1 MNDSSDPA
9 VRDRRPRHDLILA
22 EQTRRLFA
30 SLPAA
35 LASTVVLAA
44 LVVAVF
50 WPLRPH
56 DVLLGWLAAFAIVAL
71 SRFGLWLAYRR
82 ASPEPDLARRWY
94 FRSVVL
100 ASLAGLVWGAGAWV
114 FLAAEPAGQR
124 TLLMFVIA
132 ILGAGAVVNLAIRWQ
147 CAWAFILPALVPYA
161 IRTWQLDLPL
171 SSGVAVMIVLYIA
184 ALLWLSMHAARAASR
199 HVRTSLELADQV
211 ERTRRQRQRYRSL
224 VESTLAV
231 IWEGEPETFRFTYVS
246 PEAET
251 LLGYPVRFWLADD
264 SFWVDHMH
272 PEDRKWAPEFCRTTT
287 EQLQQHTF
295 DYRMIAADGRAV
307 WLRDVANVLVEGG
320 RAVKLV
326 GVMIDITELKEA
338 QTNREY
344 VSDLQQLIVEA
355 SRGFLQEREE
365 DLDGI
370 LSKTLERIGRRCD
383 ADRAYLIRF
392 SPDLET
398 YTNTHE
404 WVAPGIR
411 PEIDNLQQVSSATI
425 PVLCK
430 RLAQRKPVIIPSV
443 AELDGDW
450 AAEKVA
456 FTEQN
461 IRSLLALPIFAEDRL
476 AGLIGFDAVRAER
489 RWTGDEVATLQL
501 LGDLIGAA
509 STRAEAG
516 RRLRASEDLRMYAES
531 LAGMGSWEWEIGSEI
546 FHASDEWRNVTGCGD
561 GPLTREQVLA
571 LAPDDE
577 RARVENALR
586 NTVDTGRSYSI
597 EHRIIRPDNGE
608 ERWVRVVAELAR
620 AGTGVPKLRGFMQ
633 DITERKRAERKLFQL
648 AHYDSLTGLPNRVL
662 ALDRLQQSLK
672 RARRHNCQ
680 VAVLFLDLDQFKKVN
695 DSLGHDAGDKLLVDA
710 AARLVGLFRDQ
721 DTVARI
727 GGDEFLIVLDD
738 FASSSDVIAAA
749 GKILSAFRNPLI
761 VGGREFVLTA
771 SIGIALSPHDG
782 GSAPDLMR
790 NADTAMYHAK
800 QAGRDAYQFFT
811 RSMNEL
817 VARRLMLEE
826 ALRGALDRG
835 ELFVEYQPL
844 IRLPDRKPVGA
855 EALLRWQHPT
865 LGRVPP
871 EEFIEVAEQSGRIGE
886 LGSFV
891 FDQALAAVAGWR
903 EASGEA
909 VNVSVNVSP
918 RQFRDARFAE
928 RVIEAL
934 RAAGLPGEAL
944 VIEITEGVLMSGRKE
959 VQHTLKTLHRYGVG
973 IMMDDFGTGYSSLS
987 YLRDYPFT
995 GLKID
1000 RGFVRNLDTSERNRQ
1015 LVLTAIQLANALGI
1029 EAIAEGVETDSELDV
1044 LLAHRCRLAQGF
1056 LFSHPLQDGVLQQ
1069 LLARQPDG

>member
-1 MNDSSDPA
+1 MTEPSDPA

-30 SLPAA
+30 SLPVA

-44 LVVAVF
+44 VLVAVF
-50 WPLRPH
+50 WPVRSH
-56 DVLLGWLAAFAIVAL
+56 EVLLGWLAALAL
-71 SRFGLWLAYRR
+71 VGFSRFGLWLAYRKT
-82 ASPEPDLARRWY
+82 SPPAAFARRWN
-94 FRSVVL
+94 FRFVL
-100 ASLAGLVWGAGAWV
+100 LTALAGLVWGAGAWV
-114 FLAAEPAGQR
+114 FLSAEPAGQR
-124 TLLMFVIA
+124 TLLMFVVA
-132 ILGAGAVVNLAIRWQ
+132 ILGAGAVVNLGVRWQ
-147 CAWAFILPALVPYA
+147 CTWAFVLPALAPYA
-161 IRTWQLDLPL
+161 FRIWQLDLPL
-171 SSGVAVMIVLYIA
+171 ASGIAAMVVLYIC
-184 ALLWLSMHAARAASR
+184 ALLWLSLLAARATSR
-199 HVRTSLELADQV
+199 HVRTSLQLADQV
-211 ERTRRQRQRYRSL
+211 ERARRQRQRYRSL

-231 IWEGEPETFRFTYVS
+231 IWEGEPETLRFTYVS
-246 PEAET
+246 PEAESM
-251 LLGYPVRFWLADD
+251 LGYPARFWLADD
-264 SFWVDHMH
+264 TFWVDHMH
-272 PEDRKWAPEFCRTTT
+272 PDDRKWAPAYCRRTT
-287 EQLQQHTF
+287 EQLRQHTF
-295 DYRMIAADGRAV
+295 DYRMIAADGRVV

-326 GVMIDITELKEA
+326 GAMIDITELKDA
-338 QTNREY
+338 QANREY

-355 SRGFLQEREE
+355 SRDFLQEREE
-365 DLDGI
+365 NLDRI
-370 LSKTLERIGRRCD
+370 LSQTLERIGRRCD

-392 SPDLET
+392 SSDLET
-398 YTNTHE
+398 YSNTHE
-404 WVAPGIR
+404 WAAPGIR
-411 PEIDNLQQVSSATI
+411 PEVDQLQDVPSTTI
-425 PVLCK
+425 PMLRE
-430 RLAQRKPVIIPSV
+430 RLAQRQPVIIPSV
-443 AELDGDW
+443 AELGGDW
-450 AAEKVA
+450 AAEKAV
-456 FTEQN
+456 FMEQD
-461 IRSLLALPIFAEDRL
+461 IRSLLVLPIFTGDRL

-489 RWTGDEVATLQL
+489 RWTDDEVAALQV

-516 RRLRASEDLRMYAES
+516 RRLRASENLRMYAES

-546 FHASDEWRNVTGCGD
+546 FHASDEWRNVTGCGA
-561 GPLTREQVLA
+561 GTLTREQVLA
-571 LAPDDE
+571 LAPGEE

-597 EHRIIRPDNGE
+597 EHRIVRPDNGE
-608 ERWVRVVAELAR
+608 ERWVRVVAELSRGGSR
-620 AGTGVPKLRGFMQ
+620 APKLRGFMQ
-633 DITERKRAERKLFQL
+633 DVTERKRAEHKLFQL

-695 DSLGHDAGDKLLVDA
+695 DSLGHDAGDRLLVDA
-710 AARLVGLFRDQ
+710 ATRLVGLFREQ

-749 GKILSAFRNPLI
+749 GKILSAFRSPMV

-782 GSAPDLMR
+782 NSAPDLMR

-817 VARRLMLEE
+817 VARRLTLEE

-844 IRLPDRKPVGA
+844 IRLPERKPVGA
-855 EALLRWQHPT
+855 EALLRWHHPT
-865 LGRVPP
+865 LGRVAP
-871 EEFIEVAEQSGRIGE
+871 EEFIEVAEQCGRIGE
-886 LGSFV
+886 LGRFV
-891 FDQALAAVAGWR
+891 FDQALLAVAGWR
-903 EASGEA
+903 ETTGEA
-909 VNVSVNVSP
+909 VSVSINVSP

-928 RVIEAL
+928 RVIDAL
-934 RAAGLPGEAL
+934 QTVSLPGEAL
-944 VIEITEGVLMSGRKE
+944 VIEITEGVLLSGRKE
-959 VQHTLKTLHRYGVG
+959 VQHTLKTLRRYGVG

-1000 RGFVRNLDTSERNRQ
+1000 RGFVHDLDTSERNRQ
-1015 LVLTAIQLANALGI
+1015 LVLTAIQLASALGI

-1044 LLAHRCRLAQGF
+1044 LLAHHCRLAQGF
-1056 LFSHPLQDGVLQQ
+1056 LFSRPLRDGAFQQ
-1069 LLARQPDG
+1069 LLTRQPGG